1 MEQDLGEKNMGT
13 ALSDLAIFDAAAV
26 GASLGYEAAIP
37 AVRQAMIALSTGRV
51 RQQLRSFISLGTG
64 RTFAIMPATF
74 VGGAAPGYFGAKLV
88 SVYND
93 GHGRKA
99 HEGLVVLFD
108 GASGRP
114 VCLADAAEVTA
125 IRTAAASA
133 VATEVLAHPEADTL
147 ALVGIGRQALAHVA
161 AILKVRRL
169 RHIRLW
175 GRDAAKAQAFAQDIQ
190 AATGIDTRAY
200 GSVMETVAG
209 AAIVCTV
216 TAAADPILRG
226 AWIAPGTH
234 VNVVGSSGPG
244 QAEIDTDLV
253 AGSRFI
259 VDHREHVLAHGGE
272 FLRAKAAGAISDD
285 HIAAEIGAVL
295 AGDAPGRQSASQI
308 TVYKSLGHAVQD
320 LAAAAWLYENAPR
333 PTAPTLP
340 VVDGHAVAARLDYD
354 SCIPIVRQAMTA
366 LSDGE
371 TRQLP
376 RGVLPLDGG
385 HMFGVM
391 PGGLNAGPF
400 GAKLVAVFPD
410 NFDKGLPSHQGVIVL
425 FDRDSGRPLGVVDG
439 GEVTAIRTAAASA
452 VATDALA
459 RPDAKTLA
467 LLGYGEQ
474 ALTHARAIAK
484 VRKLTRVTVWGR
496 SAERAAAFAKRLAD
510 ELGLTVRVATSVQEA
525 VVDADIVCT
534 VTAAREPILNGA
546 WVAPGTHVNV
556 VGSSIAGPAEV
567 DHDLVIRSRFIAD
580 CREHV
585 LRQGA
590 EFLRAKAAGL
600 VEDSH
605 VVAEIGEV
613 LAGRAQGRQSAEQVT
628 LYKSLGHVVQDLAS
642 AWPLLVK
649 G

>member
-1 MEQDLGEKNMGT
+1 MGF
-13 ALSDLAIFDAAAV
+13 APSGLAVFDAAAV
-26 GASLGYEAAIP
+26 RAALGYGAAIP
-37 AVRQAMIALSTGRV
+37 AVRQAMVDLSTGRV
-51 RQQLRSFISLGTG
+51 RQQLRSFISLGAG
-64 RTFAIMPATF
+64 RTFAIMPAAF
-74 VGGAAPGYFGAKLV
+74 VGADRPGYFGAKLV

-93 GHGRKA
+93 GQGRKA

-133 VATEVLAHPEADTL
+133 VATDALARPEADTL
-147 ALVGIGRQALAHVA
+147 ALVGIGRQALAHA
-161 AILKVRRL
+161 LALSSVRRL
-169 RHIRLW
+169 RHIRVW
-175 GRDAAKAQAFAQDIQ
+175 GRDPAKALAFAAQVQ
-190 AATGIDTRAY
+190 AATGIDTQAHDSVQRA
-200 GSVMETVAG
+200 VAG

-226 AWIAPGTH
+226 DWIAPGTH
-234 VNVVGSSGPG
+234 VNVVGSSGPA

-253 AGSRFI
+253 AASRFI
-259 VDHREHVLAHGGE
+259 VDHREHVLVHGGE
-272 FLRAKAAGAISDD
+272 FLRAKAAGILGND

-295 AGDAPGRQSASQI
+295 AGQAPGRQTAEQI

-320 LAAAAWLYENAPR
+320 LAATAWLYENARHPATS
-333 PTAPTLP
+333 PLP
-340 VVDGHAVAARLDYD
+340 IVDGHAVAERLGYD
-354 SCIPIVRQAMTA
+354 TCIPIVRQAMTA
-366 LSDGE
+366 LSKGE
-371 TRQLP
+371 TQQLP
-376 RGVLPLDGG
+376 RGVLPLDHG

-391 PGGLNAGPF
+391 PGALNDGPF

-459 RPDAKTLA
+459 RPEAKTLA

-474 ALTHARAIAK
+474 ALTHARAIAR
-484 VRKLTRVTVWGR
+484 VRRLSRITVWGR
-496 SAERAAAFAKRLAD
+496 APDRAAAFAARLGA
-510 ELGLTVRVATSVQEA
+510 ELGLPVRTAASAQEA

-534 VTAAREPILNGA
+534 VTAAKEPILQGA
-546 WVAPGTHVNV
+546 WVAPGAHVNV

-600 VEDSH
+600 IGDAH
-605 VVAEIGEV
+605 VAAEIGEV
-613 LAGRAQGRQSAEQVT
+613 LAGHAEGRQSAEQVT
-628 LYKSLGHVVQDLAS
+628 LYKSLGHVVQDLAA
-642 AWPLLVK
+642 AWPLLK
-649 G
+649 KD

>member
-1 MEQDLGEKNMGT
+1 MGF
-13 ALSDLAIFDAAAV
+13 APSGLAVFDAAAV
-26 GASLGYEAAIP
+26 HAGLGYDAAIP
-37 AVRQAMIALSTGRV
+37 AVRQAMVALSTGRV
-51 RQQLRSFISLGTG
+51 RQQLRSFIGLGAG
-64 RTFAIMPATF
+64 RTFAIMPAAF
-74 VGGAAPGYFGAKLV
+74 VGGERPGYFGAKLV

-93 GHGRKA
+93 GQGRKA

-114 VCLADAAEVTA
+114 ICLADAAEVTA

-133 VATEVLAHPEADTL
+133 VATGALARPDADTL
-147 ALVGIGRQALAHVA
+147 AVVGIGRQALAHA
-161 AILKVRRL
+161 LALKAVRPL
-169 RHIRLW
+169 RHIRVW
-175 GRDAAKAQAFAQDIQ
+175 GRDPARARAFAAEVQ
-190 AATGIDTRAY
+190 AATGVDTQAY
-200 GSVMETVAG
+200 DTAQEAVAQ

-216 TAAADPILRG
+216 TAATDPVLRG

-234 VNVVGSSGPG
+234 VNVVGSSGPA
-244 QAEIDTDLV
+244 QAEVDADLV
-253 AGSRFI
+253 AASRFI
-259 VDHREHVLAHGGE
+259 VDHREHVLVHGGE

-295 AGDAPGRQSASQI
+295 AGETPGRQTAEQI
-308 TVYKSLGHAVQD
+308 TLYKSLGHAVQD
-320 LAAAAWLYENAPR
+320 LAATAWLYENAPH
-333 PTAPTLP
+333 PGNPSLP
-340 VVDGHAVAARLDYD
+340 IVDGHTVVDRLDYD
-354 SCIPIVRQAMTA
+354 TCIPIVRQAMTA
-366 LSDGE
+366 LSNGE
-371 TRQLP
+371 TQQLP
-376 RGVLPLDGG
+376 RGVLPLDMG

-391 PGGLNAGPF
+391 PGALDDGPF

-425 FDRDSGRPLGVVDG
+425 FDRDSGRPVGVVDG
-439 GEVTAIRTAAASA
+439 GKVTAIRTAAASA

-459 RPDAKTLA
+459 RPEARTLA

-474 ALTHARAIAK
+474 ALTHARAIAR
-484 VRKLTRVTVWGR
+484 VRRLSRVTVWGR
-496 SAERAAAFAKRLAD
+496 SPARAAAFAATLGE
-510 ELGLTVRVATSVQEA
+510 ELGLPVRAAASAQEA

-567 DHDLVIRSRFIAD
+567 DHDLVMRSRFIAD

-600 VEDSH
+600 IGDTH

-613 LAGRAQGRQSAEQVT
+613 LAGRVEGRQSAEQVT
-628 LYKSLGHVVQDLAS
+628 LYKSLGHVVQDLAA
-642 AWPLLVK
+642 AWPLLK
-649 G
+649 KD

>member
-1 MEQDLGEKNMGT
+1 MGT
-13 ALSDLAIFDAAAV
+13 LPTGLAVFDAAAV
-26 GASLGYEAAIP
+26 RASLTYQAALP
-37 AVRQAMIALSTGRV
+37 AVRQAMVALSTDGV
-51 RQQLRSFISLGTG
+51 RQQLRSFISLGAG
-64 RTFAIMPATF
+64 RTFAIMPAAF
-74 VGGAAPGYFGAKLV
+74 VGGERPGYFGAKLV
-88 SVYND
+88 SVYSD
-93 GHGRKA
+93 ARGRKA

-133 VATEVLAHPEADTL
+133 VATDILARPDADTL
-147 ALVGIGRQALAHVA
+147 ALVGIGRQALAHVQ
-161 AILKVRRL
+161 AIRTVRRL
-169 RHIRLW
+169 RHIRVW
-175 GRDAAKAQAFAQDIQ
+175 GRDGAKARAFA
-190 AATGIDTRAY
+190 AEVEATTGIDTQAY
-200 GSVMETVAG
+200 DSVVEAVAQ

-216 TAAADPILRG
+216 TAATDPVLRG

-244 QAEIDTDLV
+244 QAEVDTDLV
-253 AGSRFI
+253 AASRFI
-259 VDHREHVLAHGGE
+259 VDHREHVLVHGGE
-272 FLRAKAAGAISDD
+272 FLRAKAADAIGDD

-295 AGDAPGRQSASQI
+295 AGEAPGRQTAEQV

-320 LAAAAWLYENAPR
+320 LAATAWLFEHAR
-333 PTAPTLP
+333 PTPAPSLAM
-340 VVDGHAVAARLDYD
+340 VDGHEVAARLDYD
-354 SCIPIVRQAMTA
+354 TCIPIVRQAMAA
-366 LSDGE
+366 LSNRE
-371 TRQLP
+371 TQQLP
-376 RGVLPLDGG
+376 RGVLALDDG

-391 PGGLNAGPF
+391 PGALAPGPHGDGPF

-459 RPDAKTLA
+459 REDAKTMA

-474 ALTHARAIAK
+474 ALTHARAIAR
-484 VRKLTRVTVWGR
+484 VRRLGRVTVWGR
-496 SAERAAAFAKRLAD
+496 HPGRAAAFAARLGQ
-510 ELGLTVRVATSVQEA
+510 ELGLPARAAASAQEA

-534 VTAAREPILNGA
+534 VTAAREPILQGA
-546 WVAPGTHVNV
+546 WVPPGCHVNV

-567 DHDLVIRSRFIAD
+567 DHDMVIRARFIAD

-600 VEDSH
+600 IDEAH

-613 LAGRAQGRQSAEQVT
+613 LGGKVDGRQSAEQVT
-628 LYKSLGHVVQDLAS
+628 LYKSLGHVVQDLAA
-642 AWPLLVK
+642 AWPLLRRD
-649 G
+649 

>member
-1 MEQDLGEKNMGT
+1 MGF
-13 ALSDLAIFDAAAV
+13 APSGLAVFDAAAV
-26 GASLGYEAAIP
+26 RAGLGYGAAIS
-37 AVRQAMIALSTGRV
+37 AIRQAMVDLSTGRV
-51 RQQLRSFISLGTG
+51 RQQLRSFISLGAG
-64 RTFAIMPATF
+64 RTFAIMPAAF
-74 VGGAAPGYFGAKLV
+74 VGADQPGYFGAKLV

-93 GHGRKA
+93 GQGRKA

-125 IRTAAASA
+125 MRTAAASA
-133 VATEVLAHPEADTL
+133 VATDALARPDADTL
-147 ALVGIGRQALAHVA
+147 ALVGIGRQALAHALALASIRTV
-161 AILKVRRL
+161 
-169 RHIRLW
+169 RHIRVW
-175 GRDAAKAQAFAQDIQ
+175 GRDPAKTLAFAAQVQ
-190 AATGIDTRAY
+190 AATGIDTQAHDSVQRA
-200 GSVMETVAG
+200 VAG

-226 AWIAPGTH
+226 DWIAPGTH
-234 VNVVGSSGPG
+234 VNVVGSSGPA

-253 AGSRFI
+253 AASRFI
-259 VDHREHVLAHGGE
+259 VDHREHVLVHGGE
-272 FLRAKAAGAISDD
+272 FLRAKAAGILGDD
-285 HIAAEIGAVL
+285 HIAAEIGEVL
-295 AGDAPGRQSASQI
+295 AGRAPGRQSAEQI

-320 LAAAAWLYENAPR
+320 LAATAWLYENARHPAVS
-333 PTAPTLP
+333 PLP
-340 VVDGHAVAARLDYD
+340 IIDGHAVAERLGYD
-354 SCIPIVRQAMTA
+354 TCIPLVRQAMTA
-366 LSDGE
+366 LSKGE
-371 TRQLP
+371 TQQLP
-376 RGVLPLDGG
+376 RGVLPLDHG

-391 PGGLNAGPF
+391 PGALNGGPSGGGPF

-410 NFDKGLPSHQGVIVL
+410 NFNKGLPSHQGVIVL
-425 FDRDSGRPLGVVDG
+425 FDRDSGRPMGVVDG

-459 RPDAKTLA
+459 RPEASTLA

-474 ALTHARAIAK
+474 ALTHARAIAR
-484 VRKLTRVTVWGR
+484 VRRLTRITVWGR
-496 SAERAAAFAKRLAD
+496 APGRAAAFAARLAE
-510 ELGLTVRVATSVQEA
+510 ELDLSVRTAASAQEA

-534 VTAAREPILNGA
+534 VTAAKDPILHGA

-556 VGSSIAGPAEV
+556 VGSSIAGPVEV

-600 VEDSH
+600 IDDAH

-613 LAGRAQGRQSAEQVT
+613 LAGHAEGRQSAEQVT
-628 LYKSLGHVVQDLAS
+628 LYKSLGHVVQDLAA
-642 AWPLLVK
+642 AWPLLK
-649 G
+649 KD

>member
-1 MEQDLGEKNMGT
+1 MGF
-13 ALSDLAIFDAAAV
+13 APSGLAVFDAAAV
-26 GASLGYEAAIP
+26 RAALGYGAAIP
-37 AVRQAMIALSTGRV
+37 AVRQAMVDLSTGRV
-51 RQQLRSFISLGTG
+51 RQQLRSFISLGAG
-64 RTFAIMPATF
+64 RTFAIMPAAF
-74 VGGAAPGYFGAKLV
+74 VGADQPGYFGAKLV

-93 GHGRKA
+93 GQGRKA
-99 HEGLVVLFD
+99 HEGLVVLFN

-133 VATEVLAHPEADTL
+133 VATDALARPDADTL
-147 ALVGIGRQALAHVA
+147 ALVGIGRQALAHTLA
-161 AILKVRRL
+161 LASVRRL
-169 RHIRLW
+169 RHIRVW
-175 GRDAAKAQAFAQDIQ
+175 GRDPAKTQAFAAQVQ
-190 AATGIDTRAY
+190 AATGIDTQAHDSVQRA
-200 GSVMETVAG
+200 VAG

-226 AWIAPGTH
+226 DWIAPGTH
-234 VNVVGSSGPG
+234 VNVVGSSGPA

-253 AGSRFI
+253 AASRFI
-259 VDHREHVLAHGGE
+259 VDHREHVLVHGGE
-272 FLRAKAAGAISDD
+272 FLRAKAAGILGDD

-295 AGDAPGRQSASQI
+295 ASQAPGRQSAEQI

-320 LAAAAWLYENAPR
+320 LAAAAWLYENARHP
-333 PTAPTLP
+333 APSSLP
-340 VVDGHAVAARLDYD
+340 IVDGHAVADRLGYD
-354 SCIPIVRQAMTA
+354 TCIPIVRQAMTA
-366 LSDGE
+366 LSKGE
-371 TRQLP
+371 TQQLP
-376 RGVLPLDGG
+376 RGVLPLDHG

-391 PGGLNAGPF
+391 PGALNGGPF

-459 RPDAKTLA
+459 RPEAKTLA

-474 ALTHARAIAK
+474 ALTHARAIAR
-484 VRKLTRVTVWGR
+484 VRRLSRITVWGR
-496 SAERAAAFAKRLAD
+496 APDRAAAFAARLGA
-510 ELGLTVRVATSVQEA
+510 ELGLPVRTAASAQEA

-534 VTAAREPILNGA
+534 VTAAKEPILQGA
-546 WVAPGTHVNV
+546 WVAPGAHVNV

-600 VEDSH
+600 IGDAH
-605 VVAEIGEV
+605 VVAEIGAV
-613 LAGRAQGRQSAEQVT
+613 LAGHAEGRQSAEQVT
-628 LYKSLGHVVQDLAS
+628 LYKSLGHVVQDLAA
-642 AWPLLVK
+642 AWPLLK
-649 G
+649 KD